1 MKRRMRIK
9 KRNAGYR
16 GLFVWSFALMC
27 FIGGIENNTTSF
39 GIGVAGA
46 VICIALIIR
55 ATKLIE
61 RYEEK

>member
-27 FIGGIENNTTSF
+27 FIGGIENNTVSF
-39 GIGVAGA
+39 GIGVVGT

>member
-1 MKRRMRIK
+1 MKNRMRIK

-16 GLFVWSFALMC
+16 GLFVWGITLMC
-27 FIGGIENNTTSF
+27 FIGGMEHNTISMAT
-39 GIGVAGA
+39 GA
-46 VICIALIIR
+46 VGTVICLALIFR

>member
-1 MKRRMRIK
+1 MKNRMRRK

-16 GLFVWSFALMC
+16 GLFVWSITLMC
-27 FIGGIENNTTSF
+27 LVGGIEHNTISF
-39 GIGVAGA
+39 GIGVVGT
-46 VICIALIIR
+46 VICLALIYR

>member
-27 FIGGIENNTTSF
+27 FIGGIEHNNISL
-39 GIGVAGA
+39 GIGVVGA
-46 VICIALIIR
+46 TICLALIYR

>member
-16 GLFVWSFALMC
+16 GLFVWGIALMC
-27 FIGGIENNTTSF
+27 LIGGIEHNTISF
-39 GIGVAGA
+39 GIGVVGTA
-46 VICIALIIR
+46 ICLALIFR